1 MLLGEGTAKVIVSL
15 PCSTMTAMW
24 FLLEI
29 GENKKPAYIWSR
41 RSTKTTPKP
50 DDKLKDLV
58 NETMNTFRNGK
69 EIKIKFAICPIEQTT
84 LAKLRNLV
92 IDNYSSVDASLIP
105 DPKSQIAL
113 AILSMESSITPPKET
128 EPQWTPDLETL
139 LSIVK

>member
-1 MLLGEGTAKVIVSL
+1 MLLGEGTTKVIVSL

-24 FLLEI
+24 LLLEI
-29 GENKKPAYIWSR
+29 GKNKKPVYMWGR

-58 NETMNTFRNGK
+58 KDVMNTFRDGK
-69 EIKIKFAICPIEQTT
+69 EIKIKYAICPIEQTT
-84 LAKLRNLV
+84 LLKLRNLV
-92 IDNYSSVDASLIP
+92 IDNYASIDASLIP

-113 AILSMESSITPPKET
+113 AILRMESVTTSEKE
-128 EPQWTPDLETL
+128 EQPEWIPDLETL